1 MRRCSSNVLG
11 LKRFCSHQ
19 CRALTKKC
27 LVPNAFAHTCATLS
41 LRLLVFGLKRVRS
54 QLTSRSHS
62 TATSSL
68 RLHVIHCHSFC
79 DPLCLSLTW
88 ECRIDGSG
96 DFSEV
101 KQFPISNALCAN
113 FIAHGCSKMLHCCD
127 KKDPLLWNWVETR
140 W

>member
-1 MRRCSSNVLG
+1 LVSNAFAHTHAIL
-11 LKRFCSHQ
+11 R
-19 CRALTKKC
+19 TKKC
-27 LVPNAFAHTCATLS
+27 LVPRSLTTHFTLS
-41 LRLLVFGLKRVRS
+41 LHRYLL
-54 QLTSRSHS
+54 
-62 TATSSL
+62 ATCTCYT
-68 RLHVIHCHSFC
+68 HCHSFC

>member
-1 MRRCSSNVLG
+1 M
-11 LKRFCSHQ
+11 
-19 CRALTKKC
+19 
-27 LVPNAFAHTCATLS
+27 
-41 LRLLVFGLKRVRS
+41 FGLKRVRS
-54 QLTSRSHS
+54 QLALRSHS
-62 TATSSL
+62 TATSSFYT
-68 RLHVIHCHSFC
+68 HCHSFC